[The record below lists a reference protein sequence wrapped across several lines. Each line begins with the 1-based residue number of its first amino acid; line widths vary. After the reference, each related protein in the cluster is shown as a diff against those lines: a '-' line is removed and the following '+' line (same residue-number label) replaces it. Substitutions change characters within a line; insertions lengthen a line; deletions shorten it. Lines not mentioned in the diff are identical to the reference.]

1 MQGKIKKKPL
11 DPMDMIAG
19 KPQHRSPQFSGE
31 DNYHYEARVGLQRG
45 RPSFWDKQ
53 NTQNAYIDTTGN
65 FVLMN
70 GSQHF
75 LMNEIQNTIAFP
87 GNTDPKKIKNTM
99 LHILNN
105 PDLYGY
111 SEDVIESMKEEKDN
125 FEGLKANL
133 QDLWLLPKPGPD
145 MKNNFEPEDVQRATD
160 ELSYLIDRNLTMSQI
175 KDYGYKKYGSQQE
188 QMANL
193 YLGDSLDIQTVT
205 DWNAGKRLTRDQWD
219 RVNRQG
225 EYSNMPLS
233 INNIPSDKIENKLFD
248 EWVDK
253 VNTNRE
259 YEFNKNL
266 EKEKNIGKNPMKLN
280 WAEIENKLY
289 NDAAYEKWIE
299 EQAKIHNWEDAAYR
313 EEAEYQDWIE
323 REGAKYNAQMDSLY
337 QEDLKRQGMG
347 EAEMMGLRHMSG
359 MDGY

>member
-31 DNYHYEARVGLQRG
+31 DNNHYEARVGLQRG
-45 RPSFWDKQ
+45 HPSFWDKQ
-53 NTQNAYIDTTGN
+53 NVQNAYIDTTGN
-65 FVLMN
+65 FVLTN
-70 GSQHF
+70 DSQHF
-75 LMNEIQNTIAFP
+75 LMNEIQNSIAFP
-87 GNTDPKKIKNTM
+87 GNTDPKKMKNTM

-111 SEDVIESMKEEKDN
+111 SEDVMDSMKEERDN

-133 QDLWLLPKPGPD
+133 QDLWLLPRDIPRPD
-145 MKNNFEPEDVQRATD
+145 MKNNFEPEDVQRASD

-175 KDYGYKKYGSQQE
+175 KDYGYKKYGSKQE

-233 INNIPSDKIENKLFD
+233 VDNIPSDKIENKIFD
-248 EWVDK
+248 EWVGK

-289 NDAAYEKWIE
+289 NDAKYEKWIE
-299 EQAKIHNWEDAAYR
+299 EQAKIHNWEDAAYEDHLER
-313 EEAEYQDWIE
+313 QGLI
-323 REGAKYNAQMDSLY
+323 REGAKYNAHMDSLY
-337 QEDLKRQGMG
+337 QEEHKMD
-347 EAEMMGLRHMSG
+347 EAETMGLRHMSG
-359 MDGY
+359 MGY